1 MARPSQLICSV
12 MHTFGMNADA
22 RRRCYRAP
30 YKRPGSTIVALVVI
44 ALVACDAHTSRRGRV
59 VDESGAAI
67 AGAQVVLEVGDS
79 EIQGKDTTDANGA
92 FAVGR
97 THQPFPGPVRLSVS
111 APGYILEEY
120 KLQAN
125 TREEMTVRLRRT
137 IR

>member
-1 MARPSQLICSV
+1 
-12 MHTFGMNADA
+12 MHTLGMNVGVTP
-22 RRRCYRAP
+22 RCYRALD
-30 YKRPGSTIVALVVI
+30 KRPASTMVAVAVI

-59 VDESGAAI
+59 VDESGVAI

-79 EIQGKDTTDANGA
+79 EIQGKDTTDADGA

-137 IR
+137 TR